1 MTDRQM
7 LIGETKARAGAS
19 NAGSSGPGRAAM
31 QTTPCHGPT

>member
-1 MTDRQM
+1 MTDRRM